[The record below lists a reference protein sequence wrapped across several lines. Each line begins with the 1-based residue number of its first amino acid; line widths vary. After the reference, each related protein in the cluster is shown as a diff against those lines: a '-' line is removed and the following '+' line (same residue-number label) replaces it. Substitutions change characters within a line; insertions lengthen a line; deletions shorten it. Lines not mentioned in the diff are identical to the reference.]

1 MKKKFAIKK
10 VHIKGG
16 VLGGGIGAILASL
29 FLAMS
34 PMMFLIA
41 IGGFVAIYVVRK
53 EIKLSYLEGMKIG
66 LISALIASLYA
77 LLLLERTAI
86 AAKKE
91 ILEQGIEAFMENHN
105 ITWATEQ
112 QVFDAYVTHT
122 HGIPIQWTLTVF
134 IIMLTGTWIAL
145 IFYKPRTKKMH

>member
-29 FLAMS
+29 FIFSGPLLFS
-34 PMMFLIA
+34 IA

-53 EIKLSYLEGMKIG
+53 EIKLSYLEGIKIG
-66 LISALIASLYA
+66 LISAIIPTVYMFFI
-77 LLLLERTAI
+77 LERSV
-86 AAKKE
+86 KYVRDY
-91 ILEQGIEAFMENHN
+91 ILEHGVEAYMMDHNATLIDPQTFEDAILNHP
-105 ITWATEQ
+105 
-112 QVFDAYVTHT
+112 HT
-122 HGIPIQWTLTVF
+122 GPIQWTLTVF